1 MHRLISYVD
10 FLVARGG
17 FNTITEIL
25 NFNKPALLIDEK
37 HNPEIKE
44 NLKQMK
50 KLDYCSIM
58 KQSSFKFNFQKKI
71 NYFIKK
77 DMKRIQKSLKS
88 KIIKSNGATQIVRNI
103 VRDYEKS

>member
-37 HNPEIKE
+37 HNPEIRE
-44 NLKQMK
+44 NLNQMK

-58 KQSSFKFNFQKKI
+58 KQTSFKFNFQKKL
-71 NYFIKK
+71 NYFIRK
-77 DMKRIQKSLKS
+77 DMKRIQMNLKL
-88 KIIKSNGATQIVRNI
+88 KKIKSNGASQIIKNI
-103 VRDYEKS
+103 IKDYEKS